1 MSIMGRLK
9 NIIKGKANKAL
20 DNMENPTE
28 QLDLSIQQKKEAFRE
43 AKRESGEL
51 IGSVRT
57 KENKIKELENELQD
71 YESAVRRALADNNE
85 AAAEK
90 IVSTKIVAVENK
102 IKCAKADYEK
112 TKAVADQLKSRMN
125 KLEAD
130 ICELES
136 KSANLKARY
145 KVAQAQGKVNELLA
159 DVDKASNVSI
169 SDIEQKIESA
179 ENYASGLSEYTY
191 DEEDEDIAKYINSSS
206 DIDIKSRL
214 DKYR

>member
-1 MSIMGRLK
+1 MGRLK

-20 DNMENPTE
+20 DSMENPTE

-71 YESAVRRALADNNE
+71 YEAAVRRALADNNE

-90 IVSTKIVAVENK
+90 IISTKIIAVENK

-206 DIDIKSRL
+206 DMDIKSRL